1 MRILIV
7 HEPGTVGWEVAKAMC
22 RGASRFA
29 EVRVLAADDVDVR
42 RELGDGDVLVV
53 AVSGAGRGVRP
64 LLDAI
69 AASGMRAAVVGTRRP
84 RPGPRPDPAKSLA
97 RRLRRRGVALLVPA
111 RTLRLDRRGALAGSE
126 WERAHELGEDIVVAA
141 GGTVRMERLLPDPV
155 GPPPA
160 PLTGDGAVLR
170 SA

>member
-29 EVRVLAADDVDVR
+29 EVRVLAADDVAVR
-42 RELGDGDVLVV
+42 RELADSDVLVI
-53 AVSGAGRGVRP
+53 AASGGGHGLRP

-69 AASGMRAAVVGTRRP
+69 GSSGVRTVVVGARGARLRP
-84 RPGPRPDPAKSLA
+84 APNPARTLA
-97 RRLRRRGVALLVPA
+97 RRLRRRGIALLVPA

-141 GGTVRMERLLPDPV
+141 GGTVRMERLLPDP
-155 GPPPA
+155 A
-160 PLTGDGAVLR
+160 
-170 SA
+170 